1 MIPSMAGMSSKH
13 ASKGFFV
20 SVCPASHSY
29 QTIDHYPLVVVG
41 ADLVNAFDGSAAL
54 ILLDRR
60 YCTSQLPIGI
70 HRLSADNLSTTNLSA
85 GNLSPVKH
93 AAMKHA
99 DRKHIGGRSV
109 GSGYIA

>member
-54 ILLDRR
+54 ILPDRTVGHQK
-60 YCTSQLPIGI
+60 YPANYPIF
-70 HRLSADNLSTTNLSA
+70 STRRVFSSYTILNTHP
-85 GNLSPVKH
+85 N
-93 AAMKHA
+93 
-99 DRKHIGGRSV
+99 
-109 GSGYIA
+109 GYTTLTFTRDL